1 MNSLRKLA
9 ESYQA
14 MQKKEGADG
23 EKKEDEDDDDIPDLV
38 PGETFDSKVEVE

>member
-14 MQKKEGADG
+14 MQKKEGAGG
-23 EKKEDEDDDDIPDLV
+23 EKKDDDDDDDIPDLV
-38 PGETFDSKVEVE
+38 PGETFDSKVE